1 VEKLALA
8 FIVIIAIFVVIQVSM
23 LAGIFVSIRRLV
35 RNIEQ
40 LRVSI
45 AEKTEPA
52 LIDFKEV
59 LSEAK
64 HVVRG
69 FQTTAENFAAISETV
84 KYQVERVNAVIE
96 DTTDRARDQIARA
109 DEVVTD
115 AIEKMQAT
123 SAIVQQHVL
132 VPVREVSALIR
143 GVSGGLQ
150 FLFSRKRNQ
159 VDAVHQDEE
168 LFI

>member
-8 FIVIIAIFVVIQVSM
+8 FIIIIAIFVVIQVSM

-40 LRVSI
+40 LRLSI

-69 FQTTAENFAAISETV
+69 FQTTAENFAGISETV

-123 SAIVQQHVL
+123 SAIVQEHVL